1 MAKNF
6 AQTTAALAL
15 LILIPTTD
23 VAHASEEDDD
33 DDIEEVVVIGQ
44 RLKERGIFRMARPA
58 PLGPSGYRPE
68 RRSGAAAP
76 PGPADSPDADVQ
88 KVKDCANDGENIFDE
103 AEEKG
108 DVSVS
113 YSDLLVPTPT
123 GGVAYGRANWLGGR
137 SVGIIV
143 YTSTLAARF
152 GKNSDAY
159 WREYTITLLH
169 EYRHAVDMF
178 ACRCNLE
185 SQLRSPSYEPQTEK
199 AARDDYD
206 RLYAGN
212 ESCLAR

>member
-1 MAKNF
+1 
-6 AQTTAALAL
+6 
-15 LILIPTTD
+15 
-23 VAHASEEDDD
+23 
-33 DDIEEVVVIGQ
+33 
-44 RLKERGIFRMARPA
+44 MARPA

-76 PGPADSPDADVQ
+76 PGPADSSAADVQ
-88 KVKDCANDGENIFDE
+88 KVKDCANDGENVFDE
-103 AEEKG
+103 AEKKG
-108 DVSVS
+108 SVSVHH
-113 YSDLLVPTPT
+113 SDALIRTPS
-123 GGVAYGRANWLGGR
+123 GEVAYGMANWLGG

-143 YTSTLAARF
+143 YTSTMADHL
-152 GKNSDAY
+152 GENSDAY